1 MPRSLYAFTLSAVY
15 LAGLTACATA
25 PKTETLMAGIPPI
38 ATEKPLAD
46 GALRA
51 ETDPVCVNFYK
62 NTATYVSEANKPNPG
77 GQFLK
82 TVGISVLAGVATGG
96 IASSGI
102 NSTIGQIAAQQAAS
116 TAVFQGSNLA
126 LNGVKKSGVQ
136 SKISAA
142 AEQISCPISF
152 T

>member
-1 MPRSLYAFTLSAVY
+1 MFRSLSALALSAVY
-15 LAGLTACATA
+15 LISLTACATA
-25 PKTETLMAGIPPI
+25 PKAETLMTGIS
-38 ATEKPLAD
+38 AAKPLAD
-46 GALRA
+46 GTLRA
-51 ETDPVCVNFYK
+51 ETDPICINFYK
-62 NTATYVSEANKPNPG
+62 NAQTFIAESNKPNPG

-82 TVGISVLAGVATGG
+82 TVGVSVLAGVVTGG

-102 NSTIGQIAAQQAAS
+102 NSTVGQIAAQQAAS

-126 LNGVKKSGVQ
+126 LNGAKKSGVQ

-142 AEQISCPISF
+142 AKQISCPISF